1 MPKDYKPFEIYLKQT
16 MFPADAELSFEEI
29 SEGNINHIYRAKD
42 IASGRS
48 VILKQAEYVSRISP
62 DICLNTDRGK
72 REAAYFDLFAAQMPD
87 SVPQVFAYDE
97 AQRLIV
103 MQDLKNCPVLRK
115 AMLAEQMSSHLG
127 EKLGAFVAKTTA
139 ATSDF
144 CLSHP
149 EKRKMQQPFSNPE
162 LCDLTEKLVLTDP
175 FVGAKENGVCAE
187 NAAFLER
194 QIYQNAHLRQRAAEL
209 KYRFMNL
216 TQALVHGD
224 LHFGSVFLNGDTP
237 VIFDSEFCFFG
248 PIGFDLGN
256 LLAHFLMETLYTRV
270 RGGDVLF
277 ERWLREMTAEL
288 LHTFEK
294 EFRAA
299 VQKGCT
305 DAVLQNAPFL
315 ETFIASV
322 FADTAGFAGA
332 ECLRRTI
339 GIAKIPEFDLL
350 EKAQRVQFERKIM
363 NAGVLLMEHM
373 HELNSADALLT
384 MIEKNSN

>member
-1 MPKDYKPFEIYLKQT
+1 MPKDEKQFEAYLKQT
-16 MFPADAELSFEEI
+16 IFPSDAVLCFEEI
-29 SEGNINHIYRAKD
+29 SEGNINHIYRATEQK
-42 IASGRS
+42 SGRS
-48 VILKQAEYVSRISP
+48 VVLKQAEYVSRISP

-72 REAAYFDLFAAQMPD
+72 REAAYFNLFAARLPEML
-87 SVPQVFAYDE
+87 PQVFAYDE
-97 AQRLIV
+97 ALHLIV
-103 MQDLKNCPVLRK
+103 MQDMKNCPVLRR
-115 AMLAEQMSSHLG
+115 ALLSERQSEHLG
-127 EKLGAFVAKTTA
+127 EQLGAFVAKTTA

-149 EKRKMQQPFSNPE
+149 KKRELQQSFSNPE

-175 FVGAKENGVCAE
+175 FVGAKENGVCTK
-187 NAAFLER
+187 NAAFLEQR
-194 QIYQNAHLRQRAAEL
+194 IYQNEQLRQCAAEL
-209 KYRFMNL
+209 KFRFMNV
-216 TQALVHGD
+216 TQALLHGD

-237 VIFDSEFCFFG
+237 VIFDPEFCFFG

-256 LLAHFLMETLYTRV
+256 LLAHFLMETLYARV
-270 RGGDVLF
+270 REGDASF
-277 ERWLREMTAEL
+277 ELWLRKMTAQML
-288 LHTFEK
+288 RSFEK

-299 VQKGCT
+299 VKMGCT
-305 DAVLQNAPFL
+305 DAVLQNERFL
-315 ETFIASV
+315 DSFIASV

-350 EKAQRVQFERKIM
+350 NSAQRVQFERKIM

-373 HELNSADALLT
+373 HSLNSADALLS